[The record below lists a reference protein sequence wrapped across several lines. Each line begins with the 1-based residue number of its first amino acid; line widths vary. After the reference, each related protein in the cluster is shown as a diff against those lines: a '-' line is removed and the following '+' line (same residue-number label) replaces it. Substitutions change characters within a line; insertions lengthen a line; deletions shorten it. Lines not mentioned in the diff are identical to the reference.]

1 MASKSGQA
9 FIVCAPARQL
19 LLGAARRKSG
29 TIAISLR
36 CCAARRLLPPPR
48 RAAHRPMIPSRP
60 PRRRQPVANVEFFI
74 HHRSPRGAAARRR
87 RHQGCTL
94 ELHRPAEH
102 VVRIRAVGQPPAA
115 FQGLQTHTLTFVNV
129 ATRAAPLLAACERH
143 ASAFADIQAGQ
154 RTAVKT
160 YTGDAWVAH
169 SAATGELLMQH
180 QVGPADIRSCAQ
192 CDDVAW
198 QPLVTCP
205 PRQPGKHNSSKRPD
219 YEPASFFNAA
229 DEPVDIYLQG
239 SGCEHLMTPNGSVAP
254 GGQAHFAA
262 WAGQRFTA
270 RRAEGT
276 DRRVL
281 LALHL
286 GEILI
291 RLRVAQPRAPPAA
304 RRRDGGLRPG
314 RRQRRRGGV
323 PNAGDLAKWTKSNL
337 ETNRAALAGG
347 APTQR
352 RASAAYR
359 GATRRA
365 RGGSSPRW
373 TRAGARTRARR
384 GSATRATS
392 LPGSASPSAP
402 PAGW

>member
-1 MASKSGQA
+1 MILFAT
-9 FIVCAPARQL
+9 
-19 LLGAARRKSG
+19 AA
-29 TIAISLR
+29 T
-36 CCAARRLLPPPR
+36 AAN
-48 RAAHRPMIPSRP
+48 A
-60 PRRRQPVANVEFFI
+60 VANQVEPFI
-74 HHRSPRGAAARRR
+74 HHRKLLREAQLRGADA
-87 RHQGCTL
+87 QGCTF
-94 ELHRPAEH
+94 ESCT
-102 VVRIRAVGQPPAA
+102 GQPSTCPHQAA
-115 FQGLQTHTLTFVNV
+115 LGFGSSRPSQGLQTHTLTFVNV
-129 ATRAAPLLAACERH
+129 ATRAVRLSWLH
-143 ASAFADIQAGQ
+143 GNGTASAFADIQAGQ

-291 RLRVAQPRAPPAA
+291 RDCASPNHAHHPLLADATAGFDQ
-304 RRRDGGLRPG
+304 GGG
-314 RRQRRRGGV
+314 GGGSGSGV

-337 ETNRAALAGG
+337 ERIVRHLLAERQRNDERAQRTEARLAALEAKLAAMDAGG
-347 APTQR
+347 SKDAREARLRDEGDEPAWER
-352 RASAAYR
+352 FAVGAA
-359 GATRRA
+359 
-365 RGGSSPRW
+365 GGMVRPIFD
-373 TRAGARTRARR
+373 GDGGVGN
-384 GSATRATS
+384 GSFVEPVDAFYE
-392 LPGSASPSAP
+392 
-402 PAGW
+402 